1 MVAKI
6 VTVTHSLGIHAR
18 AAGAIVRLSKS
29 FRSKITLEQ
38 NGTLASAKS
47 IMELLMLGAGRG
59 SRVLV
64 SAVGD
69 DEREAL
75 SAVEKLIALQFQ
87 PRRAER

>member
-1 MVAKI
+1 MVAKT

-29 FRSKITLEQ
+29 FRSQITLQ
-38 NGTLASAKS
+38 KNWTLASAKS
-47 IMELLMLGAGRG
+47 IMELLMLGAGGG

-64 SAVGD
+64 SAVGE

-87 PRRAER
+87 TGRAGR

>member
-1 MVAKI
+1 MVTKT

-18 AAGAIVRLSKS
+18 AAGAIVRLSRS
-29 FRSKITLEQ
+29 FRSKITLQ
-38 NGTLASAKS
+38 RNGTLASAKS
-47 IMELLMLGAGRG
+47 IMELLMLGAGGG

-64 SAVGD
+64 SAVGE

-87 PRRAER
+87 PGCVGR

>member
-1 MVAKI
+1 MVAKT

-29 FRSKITLEQ
+29 FRSKITLQ
-38 NGTLASAKS
+38 RNGTLASAKS
-47 IMELLMLGAGRG
+47 IMELLMLGAGGG

-64 SAVGD
+64 SAVGE

-87 PRRAER
+87 PGCVVR